1 VKVRFWGTRGSLA
14 TAGPETVRYGGNTA
28 CVELRAEGAPLVVL
42 DAGSGIRALG
52 ATLGEDLPRIDILLS
67 HLHMDHVQGL
77 GFFAPLFRPGLEVH
91 IWGPPSTTLSLRE
104 RLTRYLSPPL
114 FPVALR
120 DLASNLVLHDVP
132 TQEPFE
138 LGSLTVTAALVI
150 HPGPTVGYRITD
162 GRTTLSY
169 LPDHEPAL
177 GSRDFPEPAQ
187 WSSGF
192 ALAEGADLLIH
203 DAQYTEAEY
212 VERVGWGHSTLE
224 HATGFAAAA
233 RVRQLATF
241 HHDPTHDDA
250 TIDELLESVDPGG
263 MDVFG
268 AKEGMEVAVAAD
280 GPQPRR
286 RSDPAP

>member
-1 VKVRFWGTRGSLA
+1 MKVRFWGTRGSLA
-14 TAGPETVRYGGNTA
+14 TAGPETIRYGGNTA

-52 ATLGEDLPRIDILLS
+52 AALDEDVTRIDILLS

-77 GFFAPLFRPGLEVH
+77 GFFAPLFRPGLEIH
-91 IWGPPSTTLSLRE
+91 IWGPPSTTLSLRD

-120 DLASNLVLHDVP
+120 DLASDLVLHDVP
-132 TQEPFE
+132 TDEPFE
-138 LGSLTVTAALVI
+138 LGTLTVTAALVI

-162 GRTTLSY
+162 GRATLSY

-177 GSRDFPEPAQ
+177 GSRDFPEAAQ
-187 WSSGF
+187 WISGF
-192 ALAEGADLLIH
+192 ALAAGADLLIH

-212 VERVGWGHSTLE
+212 AERVGWGHSTLG
-224 HATGFAAAA
+224 HAMEFAAATK
-233 RVRQLATF
+233 VRQLATF

-250 TIDELLESVDPGG
+250 TIDELLKAGDRGG
-263 MDVFG
+263 LDVFG
-268 AKEGMEVAVAAD
+268 AREGKEVTVAAD
-280 GPQPRR
+280 GPQPP
-286 RSDPAP
+286 RSNSAP